1 LTKCESCGR
10 PLEKEVTDSDCHLM
24 TERQRSLDDLM
35 KLMHKESGI
44 TQRDLRIQRRSFGLT
59 QSRAI
64 FVKLAKEYTTTSY
77 PVIGK
82 YIDRDHTTVMS
93 SERTVLSEGYK
104 ELYDRIKKKL
114 DTSTSSSSPLTS

>member
-1 LTKCESCGR
+1 MKCESCGR

>member
-24 TERQRSLDDLM
+24 TNKQKTLHEVMRV
-35 KLMHKESGI
+35 MHLESSI
-44 TQRDLRIQRRSFGLT
+44 TQRDLKIKRRNFGLI
-59 QSRAI
+59 QSRAV
-64 FVKLAKEYTTTSY
+64 FCKLAKEYTTASY
-77 PVIGK
+77 PMIGR

>member
-1 LTKCESCGR
+1 MTKCESCGR